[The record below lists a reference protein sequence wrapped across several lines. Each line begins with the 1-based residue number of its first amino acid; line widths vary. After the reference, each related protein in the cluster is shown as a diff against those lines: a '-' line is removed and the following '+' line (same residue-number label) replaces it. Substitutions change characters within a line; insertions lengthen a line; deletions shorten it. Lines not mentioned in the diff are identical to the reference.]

1 METFKKYMVLE
12 PNFMK
17 SENQFLMWKII
28 YFLCTLSQL
37 HILCRNCLFFFL
49 SYPPST
55 IHLFLSPQW
64 NRPTLCWR
72 HHRSP
77 PLSLSLSLP
86 SFSLFPSF
94 LTSPRE
100 KKAVAMVE
108 NQGQREEGASSCHH
122 WWQLA
127 TLVVIDGSDD
137 DESTSVGDRGALP
150 RGEHHR
156 YRKIQIQSIQNPN
169 PEAKQN
175 TH

>member
-1 METFKKYMVLE
+1 MGPFRKYMVLE
-12 PNFMK
+12 SNFMK

-28 YFLCTLSQL
+28 YFLCTLSRL
-37 HILCRNCLFFFL
+37 HILCQDCPFF
-49 SYPPST
+49 PPVPI

-72 HHRSP
+72 HHRPP

-94 LTSPRE
+94 LKSPRE

-108 NQGQREEGASSCHH
+108 NQGWREEGATSCHW

-127 TLVVIDGSDD
+127 TLVVIDGGDD
-137 DESTSVGDRGALP
+137 KSTSIGERWALP

-156 YRKIQIQSIQNPN
+156 YCKIQIQSIKNPN
-169 PEAKQN
+169 SEAKQN